1 MPESNPIT
9 WLTFFTL
16 VAGLVVAAGGFL
28 YFLSSR
34 HNRYRAEQA
43 LLGTGTRTS
52 GSTPD
57 GALPELLGI
66 LVLAMAVM
74 AMLTAGYTYR

>member
-16 VAGLVVAAGGFL
+16 VAGLLVAAGGFL

-66 LVLAMAVM
+66 LILAVGAMAL
-74 AMLTAGYTYR
+74 LTAGYTYR